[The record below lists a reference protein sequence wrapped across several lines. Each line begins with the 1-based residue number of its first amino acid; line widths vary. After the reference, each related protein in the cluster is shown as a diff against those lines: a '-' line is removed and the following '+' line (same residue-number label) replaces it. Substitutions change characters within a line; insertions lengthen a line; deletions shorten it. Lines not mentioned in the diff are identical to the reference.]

1 MVNAMGAQAA
11 DPNGHADP
19 GASPHKGGTQNR
31 FTASPQ
37 DVVLAAATLS
47 LSLSAGRSRYEVETL
62 INLLSLTT
70 SNLQAV
76 LAQMLIADRYDTELE
91 VPL

>member
-1 MVNAMGAQAA
+1 MEAA
-11 DPNGHADP
+11 DSAGR
-19 GASPHKGGTQNR
+19 GKSR

-47 LSLSAGRSRYEVETL
+47 LSLSAGRSRYEIETL

-76 LAQMLIADRYDTELE
+76 LAQKLIADRYATELE
-91 VPL
+91 IPL

>member
-1 MVNAMGAQAA
+1 VNELDAAAGGA
-11 DPNGHADP
+11 GHDR
-19 GASPHKGGTQNR
+19 GR

-47 LSLSAGRSRYEVETL
+47 LSLSAGRSRYEIETL

-70 SNLQAV
+70 NNLQAV
-76 LAQMLIADRYDTELE
+76 LAQLLIADRYKTELD

>member
-1 MVNAMGAQAA
+1 MGATAA
-11 DPNGHADP
+11 EQTGHSGQGGP
-19 GASPHKGGTQNR
+19 PHGSGGARGG

-47 LSLSAGRSRYEVETL
+47 LSLSAGRSRYEIETL

-76 LAQMLIADRYDTELE
+76 LAQLLIAERYDTELQ

>member
-1 MVNAMGAQAA
+1 MEAA
-11 DPNGHADP
+11 DSTGR
-19 GASPHKGGTQNR
+19 GRGR

-37 DVVLAAATLS
+37 DGVLAAATLS
-47 LSLSAGRSRYEVETL
+47 LSLSAGRSRYEIETL

-76 LAQMLIADRYDTELE
+76 LAQLLIADRYAAELE